1 METQIWAIILAL
13 IAAVFCG
20 LGPIYLK
27 KGAEKFNLNFKKQ
40 WHNKPLLKGIGYYLL
55 ATLFFIPALKGG
67 EVSVLYPIASTAY
80 VWVGL
85 FSMKMLNEKISITK
99 WIGFGVIIL
108 GIVIVS
114 AGIPKVPGFIS

>member
-1 METQIWAIILAL
+1 METQLWAIILAL

-27 KGAEKFNLNFKKQ
+27 KGAEHFNLNFKKQ
-40 WHNKPLLKGIGYYLL
+40 WKNKPLLKGIGFYLL

-67 EVSVLYPIASTAY
+67 EVSVLYPVASTTY
-80 VWVGL
+80 VWIGI
-85 FSMKMLNEKISITK
+85 FSMKILGEKVNMIK

-108 GIVIVS
+108 GIIIIS
-114 AGIPKVPGFIS
+114 AGIPHVPGII